1 MKYKQSLAE
10 VCSEW
15 TALIG
20 GILLQR
26 VCFPPA
32 SPAHGSTSTK
42 HQHAWLPEDNW
53 QVKCHFCSFPTQQL
67 KGQRCCWIWLWQI
80 HMGIHIQQYQPG
92 KDCLKPTVSKPLCSP
107 STVALSQMPLQAN
120 RTIIS
125 ITLLQNNR
133 NGKDYVNSG
142 EHVPTK
148 GLDIRL
154 FFKHHTGQNP

>member
-1 MKYKQSLAE
+1 MKTYHLLGHCYPQNTSNIAFSLEFKWPDMVWPRAEMKYKQSLAE

-32 SPAHGSTSTK
+32 SPAHGSMFTK
-42 HQHAWLPEDNW
+42 HQNAWLPEDNW

-80 HMGIHIQQYQPG
+80 HTGTHI
-92 KDCLKPTVSKPLCSP
+92 
-107 STVALSQMPLQAN
+107 
-120 RTIIS
+120 
-125 ITLLQNNR
+125 
-133 NGKDYVNSG
+133 
-142 EHVPTK
+142 
-148 GLDIRL
+148 
-154 FFKHHTGQNP
+154 